1 MFSRI
6 GFLYFFIFFW
16 GGDTPMYHTAT
27 EKSSRSLYWSDC
39 IIFNPRTVCSLHIL
53 HDLCCVP
60 ISIPVWSM
68 KYFIGHR
75 SQLSVIWEGNTLLCI
90 RGQKHQVSFSL
101 TTTPTINGKPQTH
114 VKRKFQPKVPV
125 TAVLRGF
132 RWSQG
137 SSLDIEKLKGNLPGS
152 RKQELQIPVLKRWLL
167 NYH

>member
-6 GFLYFFIFFW
+6 GFLYFFYFLFFGGAPQCTILLLRRALEVYADQIALRLIPEQFIACIFYMTFAVFLFPYQFDLW
-16 GGDTPMYHTAT
+16 NILLVT
-27 EKSSRSLYWSDC
+27 EASLVWVGKGIHY
-39 IIFNPRTVCSLHIL
+39 
-53 HDLCCVP
+53 CV
-60 ISIPVWSM
+60 S
-68 KYFIGHR
+68 
-75 SQLSVIWEGNTLLCI
+75 
-90 RGQKHQVSFSL
+90 GQKHQVSFSL
-101 TTTPTINGKPQTH
+101 TTPTINGKPQTR